1 MSASTSDLKTGAD
14 KKGKGDK
21 QRVLIDTCGWV
32 DFLRSGGGMLGDE
45 VERAMVEDRACLCSV
60 SVAEL
65 LQGVKGQKE
74 KRQLEMLF
82 DSVPLLDVEP
92 ADWLSAGQA
101 LQALR
106 IKGFQIPLTDAL
118 IAAVAIRNGLPVLTV
133 DKHFAHLGVAVAG

>member
-1 MSASTSDLKTGAD
+1 MSKAAGVHKAGAD
-14 KKGKGDK
+14 KG
-21 QRVLIDTCGWV
+21 RVLIDTCGWV
-32 DFLRSGGGMLGDE
+32 DFLRSGNGSLGDQ

-82 DSVPLLDVEP
+82 DTVPLLHVEP
-92 ADWLSAGQA
+92 ADWLSAGLA

-106 IKGFQIPLTDAL
+106 SQGFQIPLTDVL
-118 IAAVAIRNGLPVLTV
+118 VAAVAIRNGLPLLTV
-133 DKHFAHLGVAVAG
+133 DKHFAHLGVTVVA

>member
-1 MSASTSDLKTGAD
+1 MSTAAGGQKEKAGAD
-14 KKGKGDK
+14 KG
-21 QRVLIDTCGWV
+21 RLVIDTCGWV
-32 DFLRSGGGMLGDE
+32 DFLRSGSGMLGDQ

-82 DSVPLLDVEP
+82 DSVPLLHVEP
-92 ADWLSAGQA
+92 ADWLSAGLA

-106 IKGFQIPLTDAL
+106 SKGFKIPLTDAL
-118 IAAVAIRNGLPVLTV
+118 IAAVALRNGLPVLTV
-133 DKHFAHLGVAVAG
+133 DKHFAHLGVALAGRG

>member
-1 MSASTSDLKTGAD
+1 MSTAIGRQKPEAD
-14 KKGKGDK
+14 KGDK
-21 QRVLIDTCGWV
+21 GRLLIDTCGWV
-32 DFLRSGGGMLGDE
+32 DFLRSGNGMLGDQ

-82 DSVPLLDVEP
+82 DSVPLLHVEP
-92 ADWLSAGQA
+92 ADWLTAGNA
-101 LQALR
+101 LQMLR
-106 IKGFQIPLTDAL
+106 SKGFQIPLTDAL

-133 DKHFAHLGVAVAG
+133 DNHFAHLGVAVVG